1 MPAECGGVTTPPLL
15 SNALRLQTAR
25 GKSALVASVA
35 TGRCGRDSVC
45 LMHGR
50 ADPERKGAGSRAQAG
65 RGMAAWDGLG
75 SAPQKLDLQMPNQFQ
90 SVDQP
95 QPAAA
100 SGLPHLVVERKSL
113 GGAWGNALKWSI
125 IDLAREHSNA
135 RISRQQGGHCRW
147 QVAAGGD
154 RMWPTCAMRWC
165 WARFGG
171 AHRESSPAM
180 PPLQL
185 PAWSRSR
192 AVLKCVHS
200 FQSLQ
205 AIPDEKCHLRV
216 GERKL

>member
-1 MPAECGGVTTPPLL
+1 MVRHVCDMSHRRRGFQGKCRDMSRHFYSFILGRCPRECRDILI
-15 SNALRLQTAR
+15 R
-25 GKSALVASVA
+25 GK
-35 TGRCGRDSVC
+35 
-45 LMHGR
+45 
-50 ADPERKGAGSRAQAG
+50 
-65 RGMAAWDGLG
+65 
-75 SAPQKLDLQMPNQFQ
+75 
-90 SVDQP
+90 
-95 QPAAA
+95 
-100 SGLPHLVVERKSL
+100 
-113 GGAWGNALKWSI
+113 
-125 IDLAREHSNA
+125 AREHSNA

>member
-1 MPAECGGVTTPPLL
+1 MLCACRQHAESQHWSHRSHPGGAGAIACASCVIGRAQ
-15 SNALRLQTAR
+15 NAR
-25 GKSALVASVA
+25 G
-35 TGRCGRDSVC
+35 
-45 LMHGR
+45 R
-50 ADPERKGAGSRAQAG
+50 AHERRWGEVWRV
-65 RGMAAWDGLG
+65 GMGWAA
-75 SAPQKLDLQMPNQFQ
+75 
-90 SVDQP
+90 
-95 QPAAA
+95 
-100 SGLPHLVVERKSL
+100 HRKSSIFGCPIGFNQL
-113 GGAWGNALKWSI
+113 TNASQLQRPASPCLSWSGNVLLTGACRKALNRSI

-171 AHRESSPAM
+171 AHREASPAM

>member
-50 ADPERKGAGSRAQAG
+50 ADPERKGAGSRAQVG
-65 RGMAAWDGLG
+65 RGMAVWDGLG
-75 SAPQKLDLQMPNQFQ
+75 SAPQKLDLRMPGEFQ
-90 SVDQP
+90 RVDQP
-95 QPAAA
+95 LPAAT
-100 SGLPHLVVERKSL
+100 SGLPLLVVERKSL

-171 AHRESSPAM
+171 AHRESSPSI

-192 AVLKCVHS
+192 AVVKTLDA
-200 FQSLQ
+200 F
-205 AIPDEKCHLRV
+205 
-216 GERKL
+216 